1 MGAPANGRTGE
12 WPVHGALR
20 FSPYHRRSPLRPFA
34 HSPFRRLASPLPP
47 CQLLTN
53 WCGKL
58 TRAPSLRP
66 ALNSTA
72 PSLRSPALPIASLL
86 YQAPHHQSPFT
97 SPSPWHAFRSY
108 PPHMDYVPPLEVV
121 SNMVSAGSVKGALPA
136 KDLLI
141 RGFLSGALLGFATSL
156 AVTAT
161 VQSGLPL
168 VGALVFPV
176 GFAMIVVL
184 GLELATGSFAL
195 LPLAYGDGKLS
206 LPRMLANF
214 AWVLLGNLIGS
225 VIYALLLYGA
235 LTMSGHA
242 NDASG
247 IAAKIAAIADAKTL
261 GYAKFGGFGILTAF
275 VKAILCNWLVCLG
288 VVMAMTSKSTVG
300 KIVGAWLP
308 IFTFFAQ
315 GFEHSIVNMFVI
327 PAGILFGAKATI
339 ADWWIWNQIPVT
351 IGNFIGG
358 SVFTG
363 LALYLTYGRKK
374 DSVPAVVP
382 GSAIAEADA
391 VT

>member
-1 MGAPANGRTGE
+1 
-12 WPVHGALR
+12 
-20 FSPYHRRSPLRPFA
+20 
-34 HSPFRRLASPLPP
+34 
-47 CQLLTN
+47 
-53 WCGKL
+53 
-58 TRAPSLRP
+58 
-66 ALNSTA
+66 
-72 PSLRSPALPIASLL
+72 
-86 YQAPHHQSPFT
+86 
-97 SPSPWHAFRSY
+97 
-108 PPHMDYVPPLEVV
+108 MDYVPPLNVV
-121 SNMVSAGSVKGALPA
+121 SNMVGAGSTKGSLPV

-161 VQSGLPL
+161 VQSGVPL
-168 VGALVFPV
+168 VGAIVFPV

-195 LPLAYGDGKLS
+195 LPLAYADGKVS
-206 LPRMLANF
+206 WPRMLANF
-214 AWVLLGNLIGS
+214 AWVLIGNLVGS
-225 VIYALLLYGA
+225 VFYALLLYWA
-235 LTMSGHA
+235 LTMSGHTS
-242 NDASG
+242 DVSG

-261 GYAKFGGFGILTAF
+261 AYAKFGVFGILTAV

-288 VVMAMTSKSTVG
+288 VVMAMTSTSTVG

-363 LALYLTYGRKK
+363 FALYLTYGRKK
-374 DSVPAVVP
+374 ESTPATFA
-382 GSAIAEADA
+382 SDAIAE
-391 VT
+391 TG